1 MDREWDEVSR
11 HLREA
16 QQWIGQ
22 GRADQAVALAQAV
35 LRAESPATEAQQA
48 AAMHCLAMCELRI
61 YGRFGPAFELAQR
74 AAIFFQRADDIAAE
88 SLALSTKAIAATRL
102 GHHETAVESAL
113 LAIRLAESL
122 PMGVEQVTAYHA
134 LGVAGFSGRNFTE
147 ARSAYQQ
154 AIQAAQRCD
163 PPISPFEL
171 HCDLASTESYRYFTE
186 RNTGGARLSLGGL
199 ERHVTECQQLLARAA
214 DDNDIS
220 ITPGSHANNLLV
232 LALVH
237 LHMLAWQGRFD
248 EAHQAL
254 ERFRT
259 QQRRAGQAWMQTLV
273 IWADAELAL
282 AEGRLTDAEQQALQ
296 MLALADTAR
305 HQGLLGVSYQLLSHV
320 REQLGDTVG
329 ALMALRDWARREQAA
344 RSESL
349 KSRVDVIDWQIELR
363 QNKQLMRRLESDSRL
378 FQRLALEDALTGLA
392 NRRQF
397 EASMAQWL
405 AADELPISLAMIDV
419 DQFKKINDGFSHQIG
434 DEVLQVIAGLLSA
447 HVREQ
452 DLAAR
457 LAGDEFVL
465 VLRGVDPAG
474 AQAICERIRLAV
486 RDHPWSALAAGLQ
499 VSLSLG
505 LSEVRPGDA
514 LKDVMRRSDA
524 RMYEVKRG
532 A

>member
-1 MDREWDEVSR
+1 M
-11 HLREA
+11 
-16 QQWIGQ
+16 
-22 GRADQAVALAQAV
+22 
-35 LRAESPATEAQQA
+35 
-48 AAMHCLAMCELRI
+48 
-61 YGRFGPAFELAQR
+61 
-74 AAIFFQRADDIAAE
+74 
-88 SLALSTKAIAATRL
+88 
-102 GHHETAVESAL
+102 
-113 LAIRLAESL
+113 
-122 PMGVEQVTAYHA
+122 
-134 LGVAGFSGRNFTE
+134 
-147 ARSAYQQ
+147 
-154 AIQAAQRCD
+154 
-163 PPISPFEL
+163 
-171 HCDLASTESYRYFTE
+171 
-186 RNTGGARLSLGGL
+186 SLGGL